1 MTDSILHP
9 DTEKLQSF
17 VEGTLDE
24 GGRAVLESHLIGCPA
39 CQSEVEEWRS
49 LFTVL
54 ATLPQFS
61 PSLKFA
67 DHVMAA
73 VQLPDPWYV
82 RALVSVGDR
91 AHRFAPKTSR
101 GWALAAAC
109 LALPM
114 TLFAVLATWLLSKP
128 YMSASNI
135 LAFVLHQG
143 EAFLNSAARGV
154 ISQALQT
161 DVALFVVRQLD
172 ALNSAGVG
180 AAGTVIAGIAVT
192 IVVSIYIL
200 YQNLFRADAHKNDH
214 YASYSF

>member
-1 MTDSILHP
+1 MSDSILHP
-9 DTEKLQSF
+9 DTERLQSF

-24 GGRAVLESHLIGCPA
+24 GGRAVLESHLVA
-39 CQSEVEEWRS
+39 CTACHSEVEEWRS

-54 ATLPQFS
+54 ATMPQFS
-61 PSLKFA
+61 PSPKFA
-67 DHVMAA
+67 DHIMSAI
-73 VQLPDPWYV
+73 QLPDPWYV
-82 RALVSVGDR
+82 RALVRVGDR
-91 AHRFAPKTSR
+91 AQRYAPKTSR

-128 YMSASNI
+128 YMTASNI
-135 LAFVLHQG
+135 FAFTLHRG

-172 ALNSAGVG
+172 ALTSAGVG
-180 AAGTVIAGIAVT
+180 AAGTLLAVVAVT
-192 IVVSIYIL
+192 TIVSIYIL
-200 YQNLFRADAHKNDH
+200 YQNLFRAKAHKNDH